1 MPVKKR
7 RRRRP
12 KVCGIYKITCKPSG
26 KVYIGSSKD
35 VFSRLNSHVTSLLIK
50 THTNKGLQTD
60 FNKHTYQ
67 NFCFEVIELVG
78 LETQLKAIEQGYLNQ
93 YSKAQKYNLRAAKAT

>member
-12 KVCGIYKITCKPSG
+12 KVCGIYLITCKPNG

-35 VFSRLNSHVTSLLIK
+35 VFSRLNSHVTSLLTK

-60 FNKHTYQ
+60 FNKHEYSAFT
-67 NFCFEVIELVG
+67 FEV
-78 LETQLKAIEQGYLNQ
+78 LEIVAVESQLKTIEQTYLNKVTK
-93 YSKAQKYNLRAAKAT
+93 SQKYNMRNAKAA